1 VITDGTPTPAPDS
14 PDVVSSWTVR
24 APRSDDRQRWGELYR
39 GYATFYRV
47 DQSEADRDVVWSWI
61 HDPMREVGCLV
72 AERDGRIGGIAHYRP
87 FARPL
92 AASTGCYLD
101 DLFVDPEARGS
112 GAVDALLT
120 ALRRVALARGWS
132 VVRWITA
139 DDNHRARSVY
149 DRYAERTMWITYDMA
164 TD

>member
-1 VITDGTPTPAPDS
+1 MWCGPGSTIR
-14 PDVVSSWTVR
+14 R
-24 APRSDDRQRWGELYR
+24 ARSDAWWPNARDR
-39 GYATFYRV
+39 
-47 DQSEADRDVVWSWI
+47 
-61 HDPMREVGCLV
+61 M
-72 AERDGRIGGIAHYRP
+72 GGIAHFRP

-101 DLFVDPEARGS
+101 DLFVDPQARGS

-120 ALRRVALARGWS
+120 ELRRVALARGWS